1 MNCHLEFVAQFPD
14 SEFIKNFIVKVFF
27 VKYKNFFLQV
37 LWDRL
42 EVFWRNFKLRI
53 KIY

>member
-27 VKYKNFFLQV
+27 VKYKNKYCESV
-37 LWDRL
+37 WKYS
-42 EVFWRNFKLRI
+42 EEISNWE
-53 KIY
+53 